1 MTFYGHTSE
10 GPLRFPMECVNG
22 YNPTHGFPGT
32 GEALQTYQN
41 AWPGLVE
48 QIKEGL
54 KQPMKEL
61 QDEVVKLRGELS
73 RIKETVDQQGT
84 KDDGKA
90 EGKKAKLPK
99 ILSVSIKR
107 TANTVTIQI

>member
-1 MTFYGHTSE
+1 
-10 GPLRFPMECVNG
+10 
-22 YNPTHGFPGT
+22 
-32 GEALQTYQN
+32 
-41 AWPGLVE
+41 
-48 QIKEGL
+48 
-54 KQPMKEL
+54 MKEL

-73 RIKETVDQQGT
+73 RIKETVDQQGA